1 VQPIA
6 VFDLDGTLVDTAPD
20 LTASL
25 NVCLEAEG
33 LAPATL
39 DAIRPHAGHGARVM
53 LQYAYGQA
61 GVALSEADTLRQLER
76 FLGHYAGHI
85 ADRSRPFP
93 GAVEALDRLAAAG
106 YRLAVCT
113 NKTEALAQLLLET
126 LGLDQRFAAICGAD
140 TFPARKPDPRHLLG
154 TIDRARGRAERALM
168 IGDTATDTDAAI
180 AATVPCV
187 LLDFG
192 YAPDARA
199 KAAADVVIPHFDHLT
214 VDLADRLTRRSD

>member
-1 VQPIA
+1 VQPIV

-25 NVCLEAEG
+25 NVCLEAAG
-33 LAPATL
+33 LATMTL
-39 DAIRPHAGHGARVM
+39 ESVRPNAGHGARVM
-53 LQYAYGQA
+53 LQHAYGHA
-61 GVALSEADTLRQLER
+61 GVALSEADTLRQLQR

-85 ADRSRPFP
+85 ADHSRPFP
-93 GAVEALDRLAAAG
+93 GAVEALDRLASAG

-113 NKTEALAQLLLET
+113 NKTEALARLLLET
-126 LGLDQRFAAICGAD
+126 LGLDGRFAAICGAD

-154 TIDRARGRAERALM
+154 TVDRAGGAAERALM
-168 IGDTATDTDAAI
+168 IGDTATDTDAAV
-180 AATVPCV
+180 AAAIPCV

-199 KAAADVVIPHFDHLT
+199 KADADVVIAHFDELT
-214 VDLADRLTRRSD
+214 VDLADRLTGRDR